1 MIELDTTWNTVTM
14 LLIAA
19 GVGLLGGIAA
29 GLLEMQRSKKE
40 KEKEKEN
47 TTATKTEESSV
58 KSNWLAFWSSVFIG
72 GVAAVAILYFFPPQE
87 VVEASGSEAG
97 TITVYSLSKLVA
109 LALIV
114 GSAGSS
120 FLLVMQNKT
129 LALAEAKEEV
139 AAKDSK
145 SASVSNS
152 IGGLEKQVPEIT
164 KSNVE
169 ASATPTVTAAL
180 EAAKAGGPI
189 TADTVAKV
197 VEDLGSRAQD
207 AVKESI
213 EPVVQGAQA
222 TMLGGPKP
230 ELAGVANTEKK
241 EQAI

>member
-1 MIELDTTWNTVTM
+1 MIELNTTWNTVTM

-29 GLLEMQRSKKE
+29 GLIEMQRSKKE
-40 KEKEKEN
+40 KEKEN
-47 TTATKTEESSV
+47 ATATKAEESTV
-58 KSNWLAFWSSVFIG
+58 KCNWLAFWSSVFIG

-87 VVEASGSEAG
+87 VVEVPGGESG
-97 TITVYSLSKLVA
+97 TMTVYSLSKLVA

-152 IGGLEKQVPEIT
+152 IGGLEKQVPEIA

-222 TMLGGPKP
+222 TMLGDPKP
-230 ELAGVANTEKK
+230 ELAEVPSTTK
-241 EQAI
+241 

>member
-1 MIELDTTWNTVTM
+1 MIELNTTWNTVTM

-29 GLLEMQRSKKE
+29 GLLEMQRAKKE
-40 KEKEKEN
+40 REKES
-47 TTATKTEESSV
+47 TTSTRTEETTV
-58 KSNWLAFWSSVFIG
+58 NSNWLGFWSSVFIG

-87 VVEASGSEAG
+87 VVEASGGAAG
-97 TITVYSLSKLVA
+97 TTTVYSLSKLVA

-207 AVKESI
+207 AVKASI

-222 TMLGGPKP
+222 TMLGGPTP
-230 ELAGVANTEKK
+230 EVADTAKK